1 MEDPSCTKNRCCMLV
16 IAVDVAQCYDPPVHG
31 PVLQLDEILATSQ
44 YVVANEM
51 AQKHQSNSSYSK
63 QTSAAATLRTA
74 PRHATGDVNSPDARA
89 KSMWSTITNMCVT
102 RQARRI
108 STLSPRHAA
117 CCEESTGWRME
128 NGVIHTSMV
137 ARPSL
142 APLSSS
148 VWVNGICECVTC
160 LYTPVQH
167 VCGRD
172 DPST

>member
-1 MEDPSCTKNRCCMLV
+1 MLV
-16 IAVDVAQCYDPPVHG
+16 IAVDIAQCYDPPVHG
-31 PVLQLDEILATSQ
+31 LVLQLEEILATSQ

-63 QTSAAATLRTA
+63 QTSPAATLRTA

-89 KSMWSTITNMCVT
+89 KSMWSTITNMCHSTSTAVIDLVAAT
-102 RQARRI
+102 RGVLRRVNWV
-108 STLSPRHAA
+108 
-117 CCEESTGWRME
+117 ED
-128 NGVIHTSMV
+128 GVIHTSMV
-137 ARPSL
+137 ARFTL